1 VRRTIPT
8 MAEVNLYDL
17 GLSPEQA
24 KEAAAYGGLGLARV
38 SAQHKNMYRVI
49 AEGGETAAGVSGRLG
64 YLAAGPEDYPA
75 VGDWVMVDAASP
87 GEGSAVIHHVLSRST
102 CLQRKAAGTG
112 NALQVIAANIDT
124 LFICM
129 SLTEDYNL
137 RRAERYLAIAWDSMA
152 TPVLVL
158 TKADRCPDTRTRV
171 IEVESVA
178 PGVDV
183 VVTSSFSDEGL
194 APVRR
199 YLRKGQTVG
208 FIGSSGVG
216 KSTLINKLMNKEVLA
231 TGAMR
236 TGGKGSHTTTHRQM
250 LVLPGGGVVID
261 TPGMREIQ
269 VAGADLSR
277 SFQDIEELARM
288 CRFRD
293 CHHESEPGCAVKEAV
308 RQGTLSPGRLEN
320 YRKLQRELLFE
331 ERKGTMTAG
340 QAEKQKIIDM
350 MGSLDAIKQ
359 YQKDSRRLKG
369 GK

>member
-1 VRRTIPT
+1 MTK
-8 MAEVNLYDL
+8 VNLYDL
-17 GLSPEQA
+17 GLSPQQA
-24 KEAAAYGGLGLARV
+24 EEAAAYGGDLSLARV

-49 AEGGETAAGVSGRLG
+49 TEVGEMVAGVSGRLG
-64 YLAAGPEDYPA
+64 YLAAGQAEYPA
-75 VGDWVMVDAASP
+75 VGDWVMADVLGP
-87 GEGSAVIHHVLSRST
+87 GEGNAVIHHILGRRT

-112 NALQVIAANIDT
+112 NAVQVIAANIDT

-158 TKADRCPDTRTRV
+158 TKADRCPDTSTRV

-183 VVTSSFSDEGL
+183 VVTSSLSDEGL

-216 KSTLINKLMNKEVLA
+216 KSTMINRLMNKEVLA
-231 TGAMR
+231 TGEMR
-236 TGGKGSHTTTHRQM
+236 AGGKGRHTTTHREM
-250 LVLPGGGVVID
+250 LVLPEGGVVID

-269 VAGADLSR
+269 VASADLSR
-277 SFQDIEELARM
+277 SFEDIEELAKM
-288 CRFRD
+288 CHFRD
-293 CHHESEPGCAVKEAV
+293 CRHESEPKCAVKEAV

-320 YRKLQRELLFE
+320 YRKLQREMLFE
-331 ERKGTMTAG
+331 ERKGTISAN

-350 MGSLDAIKQ
+350 MGSLNAIKQ
-359 YQKDSRRLKG
+359 FQKDSRRLKG
-369 GK
+369 GR